1 MSKKKFRRICKRHNL
16 PLTRKCYRCKK
27 SICKEGTL
35 RKYHHFFC
43 SKKCAY
49 LWKIKQNKNLV
60 KFIREPLNTLP
71 GKLMFYSSFTFFIGT
86 FLFGIFN
93 KTNPTPESKIY
104 IKKIKI
110 KSENEFPVDVKR
122 IITDEK
128 IVCITF
134 DGGSYAD
141 RVDSIVSILKRENI
155 PATFFLTGEFIKN
168 FPEKTKKIA
177 ENFEVG
183 NHTYSHPHL
192 TTFEIN
198 QIHNTLYNINQ
209 IKILEELIKCEE
221 IFEKITGKKIKRIWR
236 APYGEE
242 NYEIKKWAKRIGYTH
257 IRWTYDTRDWMNE
270 TEKRFIPFE
279 RILKDIVNKRN
290 LRGYIFLL
298 HAGSVKRNDSFYDF
312 LKSLIKELKKRG
324 YRFLSITHALKYHKV
339 LM

>member
-1 MSKKKFRRICKRHNL
+1 MSKKKLRRICKKHRL
-16 PLTRKCYRCKK
+16 PLTRKCFRCKK
-27 SICKEGTL
+27 PICKKGTL

-49 LWKIKQNKNLV
+49 LWKVEQNENLL
-60 KFIREPLNTLP
+60 KFTREPLDTLP
-71 GKLMFYSSFTFFIGT
+71 GKFLFYSSFTFFIGI

-93 KTNPTPESKIY
+93 KPNLPPESKIY
-104 IKKIKI
+104 IKKINV
-110 KSENEFPVDVKR
+110 KSENEFMLDVKR

-128 IVCITF
+128 IVCLTF

-141 RVDSIVSILKRENI
+141 RVDSIINILKREDV
-155 PATFFLTGEFIKN
+155 PATFFLTGEFIKK

-177 ENFEVG
+177 KNFEVA

-192 TTFEIN
+192 TTFAIN
-198 QIHNTLYNINQ
+198 QIHKTLYNIDQ
-209 IKILEELIKCEE
+209 IKILEELIRCEE
-221 IFEKITGKKIKRIWR
+221 TFEKTTGKKIKRIWR

-257 IRWTYDTRDWMNE
+257 IRWTYDTKDWMNE
-270 TEKRFIPFE
+270 NEKRFIPFKKV
-279 RILKDIVNKRN
+279 LKDILNKGD
-290 LRGYIFLL
+290 LKGYIFLL
-298 HAGSVKRNDSFYDF
+298 HAGSAGRNDNFYDF

-324 YRFLSITHALKYHKV
+324 YRFLSITPALKYHKI